1 VNLRLETQIVVD
13 TPGLPSEA
21 DFRTWA
27 EAVLRGRREQAEL
40 LIRVVDTREMARLNQ
55 SYRKKSGPT
64 NVLSFPFRAPE
75 PVAGDLLG
83 DLVICAPVVRQEA
96 AAQGKLEMAHWAHM
110 TVHGVLHL
118 LGFDHQEAQDAE
130 VMEELE
136 TEVLARLG
144 FPPPY

>member
-1 VNLRLETQIVVD
+1 MNLRLETQIVVD

-40 LIRVVDTREMARLNQ
+40 LIRIVDTTEMARLNL

-75 PVAGDLLG
+75 PVASDLLG
-83 DLVICAPVVRQEA
+83 DLVVCAPVVRQES
-96 AAQGKLEMAHWAHM
+96 AAQGKLERAHWAHM
-110 TVHGVLHL
+110 TVHGILHL

-130 VMEELE
+130 VMEALE

-144 FPPPY
+144 FPSPY